1 MNVTAELRYCRM
13 SPKKIK
19 VWGAAIVGLAPQI
32 AVDRLSLS
40 GNKAAKILQ
49 RLVVSAMANARNN
62 AKLDITKI
70 KVQSVEILKGP
81 AFKRFQPV
89 SRGMAHQIK
98 KKTSHIK
105 VVLHEI
111 EGEKLKPVEI
121 KKEQMP
127 KEQEKASERSITNGT
142 KS

>member
-1 MNVTAELRYCRM
+1 MNTTAELRYSRI

-19 VWGAAIVGLAPQI
+19 VWGAAIVGLVPQI

-40 GNKAAKILQ
+40 GNKAARILQ
-49 RLVVSAMANARNN
+49 RLVVSAMANAKNN
-62 AKLDITKI
+62 AKLDISKM

-98 KKTSHIK
+98 KKTSHIR
-105 VVLHEI
+105 VVLHEV
-111 EGEKLKPVEI
+111 EGKKLKPVEI
-121 KKEQMP
+121 KKEAI
-127 KEQEKASERSITNGT
+127 EKVSERSSTNGT